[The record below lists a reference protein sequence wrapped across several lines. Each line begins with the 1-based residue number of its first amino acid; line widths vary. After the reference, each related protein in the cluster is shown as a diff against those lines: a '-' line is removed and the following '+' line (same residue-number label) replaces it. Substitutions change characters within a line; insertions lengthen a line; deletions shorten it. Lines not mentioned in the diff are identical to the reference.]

1 MRNIAS
7 ELFKKRH
14 NIFTKQTYLMKQL
27 SNIEQKLRN
36 YEKHRFYLPDV
47 ALLSDIKEVRIENV
61 SPKQTG
67 MFEKRRSI
75 AEERVSAKF
84 RAPDDV
90 GRCQA
95 T

>member
-1 MRNIAS
+1 MRNMAS
-7 ELFKKRH
+7 DLFKKRH
-14 NIFTKQTYLMKQL
+14 NIVIKQAYLIKQL
-27 SNIEQKLRN
+27 SYFKQKLRN
-36 YEKHRFYLPDV
+36 YEKYRFYLPDV
-47 ALLSDIKEVRIENV
+47 ALLSDIKEVRTENV

-75 AEERVSAKF
+75 AEERVPAKF